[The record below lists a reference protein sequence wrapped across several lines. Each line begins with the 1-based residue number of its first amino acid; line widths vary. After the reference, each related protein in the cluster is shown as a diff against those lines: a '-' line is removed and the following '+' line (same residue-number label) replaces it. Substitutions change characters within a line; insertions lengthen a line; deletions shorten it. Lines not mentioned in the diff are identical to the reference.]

1 MTITIDMSQ
10 FHGVFFEECFECL
23 DAMES
28 GLNALDLEK
37 VDLDQVNSIYRGAH
51 TIKGGSA
58 TFGFNAAAEYAH
70 TLEKQL
76 NEMRNGAT
84 TITPPIRDILLNV
97 INTFRIVI
105 TDLQNKQDAN
115 DDTTKHQDDLQ
126 AELDKLTQ
134 A

>member
-1 MTITIDMSQ
+1 MTINIDMSQ

-28 GLNALDLEK
+28 GLNALNLDK

-58 TFGFNAAAEYAH
+58 TFGFNAAAEYAY

-76 NEMRNGAT
+76 NDMRNGAA
-84 TITPPIRDILLNV
+84 TITPPIRDALFNV
-97 INTFRIVI
+97 INSFRIVI
-105 TDLQNKQDAN
+105 TDLQNKQDSN

>member
-37 VDLDQVNSIYRGAH
+37 IDLDQINSIYRGAH

-70 TLEKQL
+70 TLETQL
-76 NEMRNGAT
+76 NDMRNGAT
-84 TITPPIRDILLNV
+84 TITPQIKDILLNA
-97 INTFRIVI
+97 INSFRMVI
-105 TDLQNKQDAN
+105 TDLQNKQDSN
-115 DDTTKHQDDLQ
+115 QDTIKHQDDLQ
-126 AELDKLTQ
+126 AELDKLIQ

>member
-28 GLNALDLEK
+28 GLNTLDLEK
-37 VDLDQVNSIYRGAH
+37 IDLDQVNSIYRGAH

-58 TFGFNAAAEYAH
+58 TFGFNTAAEYAH

-76 NEMRNGAT
+76 NDMRNGAAI
-84 TITPPIRDILLNV
+84 ITPPIRDVLLNV
-97 INTFRIVI
+97 INSFRIVI
-105 TDLQNKQDAN
+105 TDLQNKQDSN
-115 DDTTKHQDDLQ
+115 QDTIKHQDDLQ